1 MFNVNYLLKKNKKFI
16 KQKIKY
22 FIYIL
27 INILYRK
34 SILLIKKMEKYANV
48 DNLDKS
54 TLFND
59 EHHSKDVCGK
69 MLLCSSTNTIQDIES
84 IGGNG
89 VQRIYV
95 EQNSVIPEKLIDAY
109 CGFATDL
116 ANSNIY
122 DVVKSNT
129 NKKNDYHNLFGFSD
143 MKLVIISTFFK
154 LIFQA
159 IVIYYTIF
167 MCMIHPFIFSVYF
180 TIHIVTATIF
190 VTNVMDIEQNNTY
203 EDVYVPNEKKYHS
216 INLALRRKYKIVP
229 KKSELLYMYRKLV
242 ASHTISKNEIL
253 EDFLVTR
260 KTRSTS
266 GVIVVS
272 VIMPP
277 DTFSCSYNCSY
288 CPNDPRYSR
297 SYYHGEPT
305 VMRGK
310 RNGFKAFEQFRE
322 RVHSY
327 IMNGHD
333 VDKIECIILGGT
345 FSCYQPKVAEEFI
358 TGLYYAANTAFDDPS
373 SLRPMLSI
381 EEEQRINESTHCRII
396 GVTIETRPDKIT
408 KPELRRFRK
417 YGVTRIQMGVQH
429 TDDEV
434 LEKNNRECTTA
445 QVKAALKLAKDECF
459 KVDIHLMPDLPY
471 SNPQKDELMF
481 NHVLTDPALQADQ
494 WKIYPTCVLEFTE
507 IKKWYDAGLYK
518 PYAETNY
525 EEFLRILVNVMKAL
539 PPWIRVNRVQR
550 DFPSTY
556 IEGGNKVANLRQV
569 LDDKLEE
576 ASSSTQE
583 IRTMEVRHNMENI
596 HRARLVR
603 CDYDGQDG
611 KEIFLSFKSCSCTY
625 CAPYEQYKV
634 KKIIYELL
642 GFPTPDFY
650 GCNKENVIYGFL
662 RLRISENAGKITFS
676 DLQQKGLIR
685 ELHVYGNV
693 VPVYSKNS
701 DQQLK
706 SQHYGFGKQLVANAE
721 RIVKQEAP
729 ELNGMAVISG
739 VGVRNYYRKLGYEI
753 PTSDFNNHG
762 NILIKD
768 F

>member
-1 MFNVNYLLKKNKKFI
+1 MN
-16 KQKIKY
+16 
-22 FIYIL
+22 
-27 INILYRK
+27 
-34 SILLIKKMEKYANV
+34 KYANV

-54 TLFND
+54 TLYD
-59 EHHSKDVCGK
+59 DVHHSKPICGS
-69 MLLCSSTNTIQDIES
+69 MTLSSNQVDDIES

-89 VQRIYV
+89 VQRVYV
-95 EQNSVIPEKLIDAY
+95 QQNSVIPEKLIESY
-109 CGFATDL
+109 RKYVIDL
-116 ANSNIY
+116 TNADIY
-122 DVVKSNT
+122 DIVKSE
-129 NKKNDYHNLFGFSD
+129 KKDDHYHNLFGLCDKNLTLLSH
-143 MKLVIISTFFK
+143 VIYTIISYFIVALMYSMQLSL
-154 LIFQA
+154 LI
-159 IVIYYTIF
+159 IPPYVIYITLGVI
-167 MCMIHPFIFSVYF
+167 MILNIMVTLRKSSVMNESEELSY
-180 TIHIVTATIF
+180 IL
-190 VTNVMDIEQNNTY
+190 
-203 EDVYVPNEKKYHS
+203 NEKKLH
-216 INLALRRKYKIVP
+216 IAMIAIRRKYKIVP

-242 ASHTISKNEIL
+242 ASGEIAKNEIL
-253 EDFLVTR
+253 EDHLVTR
-260 KTRSTS
+260 KMRSAS

-322 RVHSY
+322 RIHSY

-373 SLRPMLSI
+373 SLRPMKSI
-381 EEEQRINESTHCRII
+381 EEEQLINESTHCRII

-471 SNPQKDELMF
+471 SSPEKDELMF
-481 NHVLTDPALQADQ
+481 KTVLSDPALQADQ

-507 IKKWYDAGLYK
+507 IKKWFDAGTYV

-525 EEFLRILVNVMKAL
+525 EEFLRILTDVMTAL

-556 IEGGNKVANLRQV
+556 IEGGNKVANLRQL
-569 LDDKLEE
+569 LDDKLAE
-576 ASSSTQE
+576 ASATTQE
-583 IRTMEVRHNMENI
+583 IRTMEVRHNTDNI

-603 CDYDGQDG
+603 CDYDAQDG
-611 KEIFLSFKSCSCTY
+611 KEIFLSFKSCTCTH
-625 CAPYEQYKV
+625 CVPYEQYKI
-634 KKIIYELL
+634 KKYLYESL
-642 GFPTPDFY
+642 GLPTPYFY
-650 GCNKENVIYGFL
+650 GCGKEDVIYGFL
-662 RLRISENAGKITFS
+662 RLRISESSGAITFRA
-676 DLQQKGLIR
+676 LQKKGLIR

-693 VPVYSKNS
+693 IPVYSKDSN
-701 DQQLK
+701 QQLK
-706 SQHYGFGKQLVANAE
+706 SQHFGFGKRLMAAAE
-721 RIVKQEAP
+721 RIVKDEFPQ
-729 ELNGMAVISG
+729 LDGMAVISG

-753 PTSDFNNHG
+753 PNTDFASHG
-762 NILIKD
+762 NILVKYHSM
-768 F
+768 

>member
-1 MFNVNYLLKKNKKFI
+1 
-16 KQKIKY
+16 
-22 FIYIL
+22 
-27 INILYRK
+27 
-34 SILLIKKMEKYANV
+34 MEKYANV

-54 TLFND
+54 TLYID
-59 EHHSKDVCGK
+59 DVHSKPICGS
-69 MLLCSSTNTIQDIES
+69 MILHNSSNNVEDIES

-95 EQNSVIPEKLIDAY
+95 QQNSIIPEKLIDAY
-109 CGFATDL
+109 RGYIIDL
-116 ANSNIY
+116 ANANIY
-122 DVVKSNT
+122 DIVKSNM
-129 NKKNDYHNLFGFSD
+129 KKQSEYHNLFEFSNI
-143 MKLVIISTFFK
+143 KLAFFTTLFKICIQIILLYS
-154 LIFQA
+154 
-159 IVIYYTIF
+159 TIF
-167 MCMIHPFIFSVYF
+167 LFMIHPLIFSTYF
-180 TIHIVTATIF
+180 TIHLVIATTFIINLIDEYSKNSDEECDMF
-190 VTNVMDIEQNNTY
+190 V
-203 EDVYVPNEKKYHS
+203 PSEKKFNS
-216 INLALRRKYKIVP
+216 ITLMLRRKYKIVP
-229 KKSELLYMYRKLV
+229 KKSELLYMYRKLI
-242 ASHTISKNEIL
+242 ASNIIAKNEIL
-253 EDFLVTR
+253 EEFLITR
-260 KTRSTS
+260 KMRSTS

-310 RNGFKAFEQFRE
+310 RHGFKAFEQFRE

-373 SLRPMLSI
+373 SLRIMKSI
-381 EEEQRINESTHCRII
+381 EEEQLINESTHCRII

-408 KPELRRFRK
+408 KYELRRFRK

-445 QVKAALKLAKDECF
+445 RVKEALKLCKDECF

-471 SNPQKDELMF
+471 STPEKDELMF
-481 NHVLTDPALQADQ
+481 KTVLSDPALQADQ

-507 IKKWYDAGLYK
+507 IKKWFDEGTYV

-525 EEFLRILVNVMKAL
+525 EEFLRILTNVMKNL

-569 LDDKLEE
+569 LDDKLAE

-583 IRTMEVRHNMENI
+583 IRTMEVRHNTDNI

-611 KEIFLSFKSCSCTY
+611 KEVFLSFKSCSCTNGAKGSY
-625 CAPYEQYKV
+625 CAPYEQYKI
-634 KKIIYELL
+634 KKYLYELL
-642 GFPTPDFY
+642 GLPTPDFY
-650 GCNKENVIYGFL
+650 GCGKENVIYGFL
-662 RLRISENAGKITFS
+662 RLRISEHAGETTFS
-676 DLQQKGLIR
+676 NLKNKGLIR

-693 VPVYSKNS
+693 VPVYSKNG

-721 RIVKQEAP
+721 RIVKHDATKMD
-729 ELNGMAVISG
+729 GMAVISG

-753 PTSDFNNHG
+753 PNSDFSGHG
-762 NILIKD
+762 NILIKH
-768 F
+768 FE

>member
-1 MFNVNYLLKKNKKFI
+1 
-16 KQKIKY
+16 
-22 FIYIL
+22 
-27 INILYRK
+27 
-34 SILLIKKMEKYANV
+34 MEKYANV

-54 TLFND
+54 TLYDND
-59 EHHSKDVCGK
+59 VHSKPICGS
-69 MLLCSSTNTIQDIES
+69 MTLCSDKVDDIES

-95 EQNSVIPEKLIDAY
+95 QQNSVIPEKLINAY

-116 ANSNIY
+116 ANANIY
-122 DVVKSNT
+122 DIVKSNI
-129 NKKNDYHNLFGFSD
+129 NKSINYHNLFGFSN
-143 MKLVIISTFFK
+143 MKLTFISSLFK
-154 LIFQA
+154 LLLQA
-159 IVIYYTIF
+159 IMINNTMFIF
-167 MCMIHPFIFSVYF
+167 MINPLISYIYF
-180 TIHIVTATIF
+180 TTHIVTAAVSI
-190 VTNVMDIEQNNTY
+190 TNIIEKYEQNTQNY
-203 EDVYVPNEKKYHS
+203 ENVYVPNEKKYNS
-216 INLALRRKYKIVP
+216 NYISLRRKYKIVP
-229 KKSELLYMYRKLV
+229 KKNELLYMYRKLV
-242 ASHTISKNEIL
+242 ASGKIAKNEIL
-253 EDFLVTR
+253 EEFLITR
-260 KTRSTS
+260 KMRSNS

-310 RNGFKAFEQFRE
+310 RHGFKAFEQFRE
-322 RVHSY
+322 RIHSY

-358 TGLYYAANTAFDDPS
+358 TGLFYAANTAFDDPS
-373 SLRPMLSI
+373 NLRDMKSI
-381 EEEQRINESTHCRII
+381 AEEQLLNESAHCRII

-408 KPELRRFRK
+408 KYELRRFRK

-434 LEKNNRECTTA
+434 LDKNNRECTTA
-445 QVKAALKLAKDECF
+445 QVVEALKLCKDECF

-471 SNPQKDELMF
+471 STPEKDELMF
-481 NHVLTDPALQADQ
+481 NRVLTDPALQADQ

-507 IKKWYDAGLYK
+507 IKKWYDSGLYK

-569 LDDKLEE
+569 LDDKLSE
-576 ASSSTQE
+576 ASASTQE
-583 IRTMEVRHNMENI
+583 IRTMEVRHNTEHI

-603 CDYDGQDG
+603 CDYDAQDG
-611 KEIFLSFKSCSCTY
+611 KEIFLSFKSCSCTK
-625 CAPYEQYKV
+625 CNAYEQYKI
-634 KKIIYELL
+634 KKYIYESL
-642 GFPTPDFY
+642 GLQTPYFY
-650 GCNKENVIYGFL
+650 GCGKEDVIYGFL
-662 RLRISENAGKITFS
+662 RLRISKNAGTTTFS
-676 DLQQKGLIR
+676 ELQHKGLIR

-701 DQQLK
+701 DQQVK
-706 SQHYGFGKQLVANAE
+706 SQHYGFGKQLVACAE

-729 ELNGMAVISG
+729 QLNGMAVISG

-753 PTSDFNNHG
+753 PTSDFNAHG
-762 NILIKD
+762 NILIKH
-768 F
+768 FV

>member
-1 MFNVNYLLKKNKKFI
+1 
-16 KQKIKY
+16 
-22 FIYIL
+22 
-27 INILYRK
+27 
-34 SILLIKKMEKYANV
+34 MEKYANV

-54 TLFND
+54 TLYD
-59 EHHSKDVCGK
+59 DCHSKPICGSMILHK
-69 MLLCSSTNTIQDIES
+69 NISSDKIEDIES

-95 EQNSVIPEKLIDAY
+95 QQNSVIPEQLVQKY
-109 CGFATDL
+109 HGYVTDL
-116 ANSNIY
+116 VNATIY
-122 DVVKSNT
+122 DIVKSN
-129 NKKNDYHNLFGFSD
+129 NNEKRNYHNLFGISD
-143 MKLVIISTFFK
+143 IKLTLFTAFFK
-154 LIFQA
+154 
-159 IVIYYTIF
+159 IVIQMIILYSTIF
-167 MCMIHPFIFSVYF
+167 IFNINPFVSYIYF
-180 TIHIVTATIF
+180 TIHIVIATTSIIDLMEEYNKKSDKEYDLF
-190 VTNVMDIEQNNTY
+190 VA
-203 EDVYVPNEKKYHS
+203 NEKKFLK
-216 INLALRRKYKIVP
+216 INRELSRKYKMTP
-229 KKSELLYMYRKLV
+229 KKSELLYMYRKLI
-242 ASHTISKNEIL
+242 ASNTIAKNEIL
-253 EDFLVTR
+253 EEFLVTR
-260 KTRSTS
+260 KMRSNS

-310 RNGFKAFEQFRE
+310 RHGFKAFEQFRE
-322 RVHSY
+322 RIHSY

-373 SLRPMLSI
+373 SLRIMKSI
-381 EEEQRINESTHCRII
+381 AEEQLINENTHCRII
-396 GVTIETRPDKIT
+396 GLTIETRPDKIT
-408 KPELRRFRK
+408 KYELRRFRK

-434 LEKNNRECTTA
+434 LVKNNRECTTA
-445 QVKAALKLAKDECF
+445 RVKEALKLCKDECF
-459 KVDIHLMPDLPY
+459 KVDIHLMPDLPF
-471 SNPQKDELMF
+471 STPEKDELMF
-481 NHVLTDPALQADQ
+481 KTVLSDSALQADQ

-507 IKKWYDAGLYK
+507 IKKWFDEGTYV

-525 EEFLRILVNVMKAL
+525 EEFLRILTDVMKAL

-569 LDDKLEE
+569 LDDKLAE

-583 IRTMEVRHNMENI
+583 IRTMEVRHNIENI

-611 KEIFLSFKSCSCTY
+611 KEVFLSFKSCSCKH
-625 CAPYEQYKV
+625 CIPYEQYKV
-634 KKIIYELL
+634 KKYVYDLL
-642 GFPTPDFY
+642 GFPIQDFY
-650 GCNKENVIYGFL
+650 GCGKENVIYGFI
-662 RLRISENAGKITFS
+662 RLRISENAGKTTFY
-676 DLQQKGLIR
+676 DIQNKGLIR
-685 ELHVYGNV
+685 ELHVYGNI
-693 VPVYSKNS
+693 VPVYSKNRA
-701 DQQLK
+701 QQLK
-706 SQHYGFGKQLVANAE
+706 SQHYGFGKQLVSNAE
-721 RIVKQEAP
+721 RIVKQDASQM
-729 ELNGMAVISG
+729 NGMAVISG

-753 PTSDFNNHG
+753 PTSDFNAHG
-762 NILIKD
+762 NILIKH
-768 F
+768 FE

>member
-1 MFNVNYLLKKNKKFI
+1 
-16 KQKIKY
+16 
-22 FIYIL
+22 
-27 INILYRK
+27 
-34 SILLIKKMEKYANV
+34 MEKYANV

-54 TLFND
+54 TLYD
-59 EHHSKDVCGK
+59 DDVHSKPICGS
-69 MLLCSSTNTIQDIES
+69 MTLSSNKVEDIES

-95 EQNSVIPEKLIDAY
+95 QQNSVIPEQLIENY
-109 CGFATDL
+109 RNYIIDL
-116 ANSNIY
+116 ANANIY
-122 DVVKSNT
+122 DIVKSSANEKR
-129 NKKNDYHNLFGFSD
+129 NYHNLFGFSD
-143 MKLVIISTFFK
+143 KKLTIFTAFFKLMIQMIVLYSTFFM
-154 LIFQA
+154 FH
-159 IVIYYTIF
+159 
-167 MCMIHPFIFSVYF
+167 IHPFVSYIYF
-180 TIHIVTATIF
+180 TIHIVIATTFITDVIEEYGKKSDEECDMF
-190 VTNVMDIEQNNTY
+190 V
-203 EDVYVPNEKKYHS
+203 PSEKKFTS
-216 INLALRRKYKIVP
+216 VNLALRRKYKMTP
-229 KKSELLYMYRKLV
+229 KKSELLYMYRKLI
-242 ASHTISKNEIL
+242 ASNMIAKNEIL
-253 EDFLVTR
+253 EEFLVTR
-260 KTRSTS
+260 KMRSTS

-310 RNGFKAFEQFRE
+310 RHGFKAFEQFRE
-322 RVHSY
+322 RIHSY

-373 SLRPMLSI
+373 SLRIMKSI
-381 EEEQRINESTHCRII
+381 EEEQLINESTHCRII

-445 QVKAALKLAKDECF
+445 RVKEALKLCKDECF

-471 SNPQKDELMF
+471 STPEKDELMF
-481 NHVLTDPALQADQ
+481 KTVLSDPALQADQ

-507 IKKWYDAGLYK
+507 IKKWFDEGTYV

-525 EEFLRILVNVMKAL
+525 EEFLRILTDVMKAL

-569 LDDKLEE
+569 LDDKLAE

-583 IRTMEVRHNMENI
+583 IRTMEVRHNTDNI

-611 KEIFLSFKSCSCTY
+611 KEVFLSFKSCTCGLSTGSTK
-625 CAPYEQYKV
+625 CAPYEHYKI
-634 KKIIYELL
+634 KKYVHELL
-642 GFPTPDFY
+642 GLPIPDFY
-650 GCNKENVIYGFL
+650 GCGKENVIYGFL
-662 RLRISENAGKITFS
+662 RLRISEHSGETTFS
-676 DLQQKGLIR
+676 DLQNKGLIR

-693 VPVYSKNS
+693 VPVYSKNG

-721 RIVKQEAP
+721 RIVKQDASF
-729 ELNGMAVISG
+729 LNGMAVISG

-753 PTSDFNNHG
+753 PTSDFNAHG
-762 NILIKD
+762 NILIKH
-768 F
+768 FE

>member
-1 MFNVNYLLKKNKKFI
+1 
-16 KQKIKY
+16 
-22 FIYIL
+22 
-27 INILYRK
+27 
-34 SILLIKKMEKYANV
+34 MEKYANV

-54 TLFND
+54 TLYED
-59 EHHSKDVCGK
+59 SHGK
-69 MLLCSSTNTIQDIES
+69 GVNGSMLLCSSNQVEDIES
-84 IGGNG
+84 IGGHG
-89 VQRIYV
+89 AQRIYV
-95 EQNSVIPEKLIDAY
+95 QQNSVIPEKLIPNY
-109 CGFATDL
+109 TGFITDL
-116 ANSNIY
+116 AHVPLYEVQKKKVNDMNMI
-122 DVVKSNT
+122 DFIKSVMIQSILLYVT
-129 NKKNDYHNLFGFSD
+129 WKYFMSIHLFLDWVLF
-143 MKLVIISTFFK
+143 TF
-154 LIFQA
+154 
-159 IVIYYTIF
+159 
-167 MCMIHPFIFSVYF
+167 
-180 TIHIVTATIF
+180 HIVLFTENF
-190 VTNVMDIEQNNTY
+190 VNCDDNGIDGD
-203 EDVYVPNEKKYHS
+203 DVYLPDIKKYEKS
-216 INLALRRKYKIVP
+216 FRELTRKHKIIP
-229 KKSELLYMYRKLV
+229 KKSDLLYMYRKLL
-242 ASHTISKNEIL
+242 ASGTIVKSEIL

-260 KTRSTS
+260 KMRSTS

-310 RNGFKAFEQFRE
+310 RHGFKAFEQFRE

-373 SLRPMLSI
+373 VLRPMKSI
-381 EEEQRINESTHCRII
+381 AEEQLINESTYCRII

-417 YGVTRIQMGVQH
+417 YGVTRVQMGVQH

-434 LEKNNRECTTA
+434 LAKNHRECTTA
-445 QVKAALKLAKDECF
+445 QVKTALKLLKDECF
-459 KVDIHLMPDLPY
+459 KVDIHLMPDLPF
-471 SNPQKDELMF
+471 SSPEKDELMF
-481 NHVLTDPALQADQ
+481 QTVLSDSALQADQ

-507 IKKWYDAGLYK
+507 IKRWFDAGTYM

-525 EEFLRILVNVMKAL
+525 EEFLRILTNVMKNL

-550 DFPSTY
+550 DFPSIY
-556 IEGGNKVANLRQV
+556 IEGGNKVANLRQL
-569 LDDKLEE
+569 LDDKLAE

-583 IRTMEVRHNMENI
+583 IRTMEVRHNTEHI

-603 CDYDGQDG
+603 CDYDAQDG
-611 KEIFLSFKSCSCTY
+611 KEIFLSFKSCSCGSY
-625 CAPYEQYKV
+625 CASYERYKV
-634 KKIIYELL
+634 KKYMYESIGL
-642 GFPTPDFY
+642 PSPYFY
-650 GCNKENVIYGFL
+650 GCGKEDVIYGFL
-662 RLRISENAGKITFS
+662 RLRVSENSGSTVFS
-676 DLQQKGLIR
+676 TLQQKGLIR

-693 VPVYSKNS
+693 VPVYSKDSN
-701 DQQLK
+701 QQLK
-706 SQHYGFGKQLVANAE
+706 SQHYGFGKKLVACAE
-721 RIVKQEAP
+721 QIIRKEYP
-729 ELNGMAVISG
+729 LLRGMAVISG

-753 PTSDFNNHG
+753 PDGSFETHG
-762 NILIKD
+762 NILIKN

>member
-1 MFNVNYLLKKNKKFI
+1 
-16 KQKIKY
+16 
-22 FIYIL
+22 
-27 INILYRK
+27 
-34 SILLIKKMEKYANV
+34 MEKYANV

-54 TLFND
+54 TLYDDN
-59 EHHSKDVCGK
+59 HHGKDVCGK
-69 MLLCSSTNTIQDIES
+69 MTLCSSTDIQDIES

-95 EQNSVIPEKLIDAY
+95 QQNSVIPEKLIDAY
-109 CGFATDL
+109 RGYVTDL
-116 ANSNIY
+116 ANANIY
-122 DVVKSNT
+122 DIEKSNM
-129 NKKNDYHNLFGFSD
+129 KKQSEYHNLFGFSD
-143 MKLVIISTFFK
+143 TKLAFSSLFFK
-154 LIFQA
+154 L
-159 IVIYYTIF
+159 TIQSIMLYCSRF
-167 MCMIHPFIFSVYF
+167 LFMIHPFVSYIFF
-180 TIHIVTATIF
+180 TIHIVTATTFITD
-190 VTNVMDIEQNNTY
+190 VIEEY
-203 EDVYVPNEKKYHS
+203 GKKSVEEYDLYVPNEKKFHS
-216 INLALRRKYKIVP
+216 VSLMIRRKYKITP
-229 KKSELLYMYRKLV
+229 KKSEMLYMYRKLT
-242 ASHTISKNEIL
+242 ATGAIAKNEIL

-471 SNPQKDELMF
+471 STPQKDELMF
-481 NHVLTDPALQADQ
+481 QTVLSDPALQADQ

-507 IKKWYDAGLYK
+507 IKKWYDDGLYK

-525 EEFLRILVNVMKAL
+525 EEFLRILVDVMKAL

-583 IRTMEVRHNMENI
+583 IRTMEVRHNTDHI

-634 KKIIYELL
+634 KKTIYESFGL
-642 GFPTPDFY
+642 PTPDFY
-650 GCNKENVIYGFL
+650 GCGKEDVIYGFL
-662 RLRISENAGKITFS
+662 RLRISENSGKITFS

-693 VPVYSKNS
+693 VPVYSKS
-701 DQQLK
+701 GDQQLK
-706 SQHYGFGKQLVANAE
+706 SQHFGFGKQLVANAE
-721 RIVKQEAP
+721 RIVRQEAP
-729 ELNGMAVISG
+729 QLDGMAVISG

-753 PTSDFNNHG
+753 PTSDFSCHG
-762 NILIKD
+762 NILIKH

>member
-1 MFNVNYLLKKNKKFI
+1 
-16 KQKIKY
+16 
-22 FIYIL
+22 
-27 INILYRK
+27 
-34 SILLIKKMEKYANV
+34 MEKYANV

-54 TLFND
+54 TLYD
-59 EHHSKDVCGK
+59 DDVHSKPICGS
-69 MLLCSSTNTIQDIES
+69 MTLSSNKVDDIES

-95 EQNSVIPEKLIDAY
+95 QQNSIIPEKLIDAY
-109 CGFATDL
+109 RGFATDL
-116 ANSNIY
+116 ANANIY
-122 DVVKSNT
+122 DIVKSN
-129 NKKNDYHNLFGFSD
+129 NSKNSDYHNLFGFSD
-143 MKLVIISTFFK
+143 MKLIFISSFFK
-154 LIFQA
+154 LMLQA
-159 IVIYYTIF
+159 FMIYHTIF
-167 MCMIHPFIFSVYF
+167 IFMIHPLVSYIYF
-180 TIHIVTATIF
+180 TTHIVTATTFI
-190 VTNVMDIEQNNTY
+190 TNVMEKYEQNTKSY
-203 EDVYVPNEKKYHS
+203 EDVYVPNEKKYNS
-216 INLALRRKYKIVP
+216 NYIALRRKYKIVP
-229 KKSELLYMYRKLV
+229 KKNELLYMYRKLV
-242 ASHTISKNEIL
+242 ASGTITKNEIL
-253 EDFLVTR
+253 EEFLITR
-260 KTRSTS
+260 KMRSNS

-310 RNGFKAFEQFRE
+310 RHGFKAFEQFRE
-322 RVHSY
+322 RIHSY

-358 TGLYYAANTAFDDPS
+358 TGLFYAANTAFDDPS
-373 SLRPMLSI
+373 NLRSMESI
-381 EEEQRINESTHCRII
+381 ENEQIMNEHAHCRII

-408 KPELRRFRK
+408 KYELRRFRK

-445 QVKAALKLAKDECF
+445 QVVEALKLCKDECF

-471 SNPQKDELMF
+471 STPEKDELMF
-481 NHVLTDPALQADQ
+481 HRVLSDPALQADQ

-507 IKKWYDAGLYK
+507 IKKWYDDGLYK

-569 LDDKLEE
+569 LDDKLAE
-576 ASSSTQE
+576 ASASTQE
-583 IRTMEVRHNMENI
+583 IRTMEVRHNIEHI
-596 HRARLVR
+596 HHARLVR
-603 CDYDGQDG
+603 CDYDAQDG
-611 KEIFLSFKSCSCTY
+611 KEIFLSFKSCSCTSSAGSTK
-625 CAPYEQYKV
+625 CNAYEQYKI
-634 KKIIYELL
+634 KKYIYESL
-642 GFPTPDFY
+642 GLQTPYFY
-650 GCNKENVIYGFL
+650 GCGKENVIYGFL
-662 RLRISENAGKITFS
+662 RLRISKNAGTTTFS
-676 DLQQKGLIR
+676 ELQHKGLIR

-693 VPVYSKNS
+693 VPVYSKNI
-701 DQQLK
+701 DQQVK
-706 SQHYGFGKQLVANAE
+706 SQHYGFGKQLVACAE
-721 RIVKQEAP
+721 RIVKQEAQ

-762 NILIKD
+762 NILIKH
-768 F
+768 FE

>member
-1 MFNVNYLLKKNKKFI
+1 
-16 KQKIKY
+16 
-22 FIYIL
+22 
-27 INILYRK
+27 
-34 SILLIKKMEKYANV
+34 MEKYANV

-54 TLFND
+54 TLYDD
-59 EHHSKDVCGK
+59 EHHSKDICGK
-69 MLLCSSTNTIQDIES
+69 MLLCSSSTNVLDASGDRRVVDIES

-109 CGFATDL
+109 RGFATDL
-116 ANSNIY
+116 ANANIY
-122 DVVKSNT
+122 DIVKSNI

-143 MKLVIISTFFK
+143 MKLAIISTFFK
-154 LIFQA
+154 LTFQT

-167 MCMIHPFIFSVYF
+167 MFMIHPFVFSIYF

-190 VTNVMDIEQNNTY
+190 VTNVMEMVENREYI
-203 EDVYVPNEKKYHS
+203 DVYVPCEKKFKS
-216 INLALRRKYKIVP
+216 INLELRRKYKIVP

-260 KTRSTS
+260 KMRSTS

-358 TGLYYAANTAFDDPS
+358 TGLFYAANTAFDDPS
-373 SLRPMLSI
+373 SLRPMLNI
-381 EEEQRINESTHCRII
+381 ADEQRINESTHCRII

-445 QVKAALKLAKDECF
+445 QVKAALKLCKDECF

-471 SNPQKDELMF
+471 STPEKDELMF
-481 NHVLTDPALQADQ
+481 KTVLSDPALQADQ

-507 IKKWYDAGLYK
+507 IKKWFDEGTYV

-525 EEFLRILVNVMKAL
+525 EEFLRILTNVMKNI

-550 DFPSTY
+550 DFPSIY

-569 LDDKLEE
+569 LDDKLAE

-583 IRTMEVRHNMENI
+583 IRTMEVRHNMDHI

-611 KEIFLSFKSCSCTY
+611 KEIFLSFKSCTCGTY
-625 CAPYEQYKV
+625 CKLYEEYKV
-634 KKIIYELL
+634 KKTIYEYL
-642 GFPTPDFY
+642 GFPTPYFY
-650 GCNKENVIYGFL
+650 GCGKEDVIYGFL

-706 SQHYGFGKQLVANAE
+706 SQHFGFGKQLVANAE

-729 ELNGMAVISG
+729 QLNGMAVISG

-753 PTSDFNNHG
+753 PHSDFNAHG
-762 NILIKD
+762 NILIKH

>member
-1 MFNVNYLLKKNKKFI
+1 
-16 KQKIKY
+16 
-22 FIYIL
+22 
-27 INILYRK
+27 
-34 SILLIKKMEKYANV
+34 MEKYANV

-54 TLFND
+54 TLYD
-59 EHHSKDVCGK
+59 DDVHSKPICGTMTLGSNK
-69 MLLCSSTNTIQDIES
+69 IEDIES
-84 IGGNG
+84 IGSG

-95 EQNSVIPEKLIDAY
+95 QQNSVIPEQLIDAY
-109 CGFATDL
+109 RGFATDL
-116 ANSNIY
+116 ANANIY
-122 DVVKSNT
+122 DIVKNNI

-143 MKLVIISTFFK
+143 MKLAIFK
-154 LIFQA
+154 LIIQG
-159 IVIYYTIF
+159 IVIYHTIF
-167 MCMIHPFIFSVYF
+167 IFNIHPFIFYIYF
-180 TIHIVTATIF
+180 TIHIVTASTFI
-190 VTNVMDIEQNNTY
+190 THVMEKYEQDLKNCQ
-203 EDVYVPNEKKYHS
+203 DVYVPNEKKYNS
-216 INLALRRKYKIVP
+216 VYITLRRKYKIVP
-229 KKSELLYMYRKLV
+229 KKSELLYMYRKLI
-242 ASHTISKNEIL
+242 ASETIAKNEIL
-253 EDFLVTR
+253 EEFLVTR

-358 TGLYYAANTAFDDPS
+358 TGLFYAANTAFDDPTN
-373 SLRPMLSI
+373 LREMKNI
-381 EEEQRINESTHCRII
+381 AEEQVINENAHCRII
-396 GVTIETRPDKIT
+396 GVTIETRPDKIS
-408 KPELRRFRK
+408 KYELRRFRK

-434 LEKNNRECTTA
+434 LDKNNRECSTA
-445 QVKAALKLAKDECF
+445 QVIEALKLCKDECF

-471 SNPQKDELMF
+471 SSPEKDELMF
-481 NHVLTDPALQADQ
+481 NRVLTDPALQADQ

-576 ASSSTQE
+576 ASASTQE
-583 IRTMEVRHNMENI
+583 IRTMEVRHNTDHI

-603 CDYDGQDG
+603 CDYEGQDG
-611 KEIFLSFKSCSCTY
+611 KEIFLSFKSCSCIK
-625 CAPYEQYKV
+625 CNAYEQYKI
-634 KKIIYELL
+634 KKSIYESL
-642 GFPTPDFY
+642 GLPTPYFY
-650 GCNKENVIYGFL
+650 GCGKEDVIYGFL
-662 RLRISENAGKITFS
+662 RLRISKNAGATTFS
-676 DLQQKGLIR
+676 ELQHKGLIR

-693 VPVYSKNS
+693 LPVYSKSS
-701 DQQLK
+701 DQQVK
-706 SQHYGFGKQLVANAE
+706 SQHFGFGKQLVSCAE

-729 ELNGMAVISG
+729 QLNGMAVISG

-753 PTSDFNNHG
+753 PDSDFNAHG
-762 NILIKD
+762 NILIKH
-768 F
+768 FE